1 MVKKESNNTR
11 LFIVLG
17 ILAIAIIFGSILGSK
32 YMEKFTV
39 TDKTLVYFYMNSCPF
54 CNDFEPEWTKIEQ
67 IVNNKT
73 TNRYTGLKL
82 KKIDLQSTEGREY
95 KEITGAPTIMALP
108 SKNIYKGT
116 REANPILE
124 WIDGN

>member
-1 MVKKESNNTR
+1 MVKKGSNTR

-39 TDKTLVYFYMNSCPF
+39 TNKTLVYFYMKSCPF
-54 CNDFEPEWTKIEQ
+54 CNDFEPEWSKIEK
-67 IVNNKT
+67 IINSDSE
-73 TNRYTGLKL
+73 NRYTGLKL

-95 KEITGAPTIMALP
+95 KEITGAPTIMILP
-108 SKNIYKGT
+108 SKKIYQGT

-124 WIDGN
+124 WSYEN